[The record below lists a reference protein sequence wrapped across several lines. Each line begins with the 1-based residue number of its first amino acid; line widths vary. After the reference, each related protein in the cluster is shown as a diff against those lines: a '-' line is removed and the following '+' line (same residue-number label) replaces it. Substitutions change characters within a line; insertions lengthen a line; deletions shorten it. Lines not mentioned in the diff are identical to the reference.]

1 MSKVVCTGGGS
12 AGHVVPTLPVMEYL
26 IARSWQVVY
35 IGSRSGLEERLV
47 EPLGVAFHS
56 ITTGKLR
63 RYWSIDNLFDC
74 FRVPVGVVQAIRIL
88 RKEDPDVVF
97 SKGGYVAFPIVV
109 AAWLFRIPVVAH
121 ESDVSPGLANR
132 LCFWFVDSLC
142 VNFDS
147 TRATVRRLVVTGTP
161 IRKALLEGNAESG
174 RERLGFRE
182 KLPIIL
188 VVGGSLGALRLNR
201 LIRETLD
208 QLTIEFNVVHVC
220 GPGNVDATRVNDSR
234 YRQLEY
240 VDDGWG
246 DVLACA
252 DVVVS
257 RAGANSVV
265 ELLSLNKPNILVP
278 IPATVS
284 RGDQIENAEVARSE
298 GYSTVL
304 REDEL
309 NVEMLTRTIREVFS
323 GRSFWRKRLSKFR
336 SKDSLALI
344 ISEIERAIANVD

>member
-1 MSKVVCTGGGS
+1 MNKVVCTGGGS

-47 EPLGVAFHS
+47 KPLGVAFHS

-63 RYWSIDNLFDC
+63 RYWSIENLLDC
-74 FRVPVGVVQAIRIL
+74 FRVPLGVVQAFRIL
-88 RKEDPDVVF
+88 RKEEPDVVF

-109 AAWLFRIPVVAH
+109 AAWLSRIPVVAH

-132 LCFWFVDSLC
+132 LCFWFINSLC

-147 TRATVRRLVVTGTP
+147 TQASVRRLVVTGTP

-182 KLPIIL
+182 KRPIIL

-201 LIRETLD
+201 LIREALN
-208 QLTIEFNVVHVC
+208 QLTVEFNIVHVC
-220 GPGNVDATRVNDSR
+220 GIGNVDATRVNDGR

-265 ELLSLNKPNILVP
+265 ELLSLSKPNILVP
-278 IPATVS
+278 LPAAVS
-284 RGDQIENAEVARSE
+284 RGDQIENAEVARSG
-298 GYSTVL
+298 GYSAVL
-304 REDEL
+304 QEDDL
-309 NVEMLTRTIREVFS
+309 NVDTLTGTIREVFS
-323 GRSFWRKRLSKFR
+323 ERRFWQQRLSEFR

-344 ISEIERAIANVD
+344 ISEIERAIASVD